1 MLVNSKR
8 LNINVIPDIAT
19 IFSNSCSVS
28 DRKGRSHFRM
38 REPFRKRKWME
49 MENDEMADK
58 NANEKMEQLKNKIK
72 LLEDKIAVHEDRE
85 EGFLK
90 DK

>member
-1 MLVNSKR
+1 
-8 LNINVIPDIAT
+8 
-19 IFSNSCSVS
+19 
-28 DRKGRSHFRM
+28 
-38 REPFRKRKWME
+38 
-49 MENDEMADK
+49 MADK

-90 DK
+90 DKEKLVIFYDKGIINSDGEDNWWLKLIWIHE